1 MTTSSVIEQTTTRP
15 VQQVFSRLPGRA
27 CHFSMASVSRGL
39 AFALTICC
47 PVAFAQPVAAAP
59 VVADSKT
66 FSGVTPAV
74 FECVKATSKKEHD
87 TDYISADG
95 NKGEAVTKVF
105 LIGTVTLDFDLD
117 PAASTIKY
125 TIKSKPGIVSAKK
138 IWDGTR
144 DTIGRCKPSS

>member
-1 MTTSSVIEQTTTRP
+1 MTTSSVTEQTTIRL
-15 VQQVFSRLPGRA
+15 VVQVFSPLPGRA
-27 CHFSMASVSRGL
+27 CRYSRASVNRG
-39 AFALTICC
+39 FVVALTIYCL
-47 PVAFAQPVAAAP
+47 VVLAQAAAAAP

-66 FSGVTPAV
+66 FSRVTPAV

-125 TIKSKPGIVSAKK
+125 TIKSKPDIVAASK
-138 IWDGTR
+138 IWDGTQE
-144 DTIGRCKPSS
+144 TIDGCK

>member
-1 MTTSSVIEQTTTRP
+1 
-15 VQQVFSRLPGRA
+15 
-27 CHFSMASVSRGL
+27 MASVNRG
-39 AFALTICC
+39 FVVALTIYCL
-47 PVAFAQPVAAAP
+47 VALAQAAAAAP

-66 FSGVTPAV
+66 FPGVTPAV
-74 FECVKATSKKEHD
+74 FECVKATSKKEHN

-125 TIKSKPGIVSAKK
+125 TIKSKPGIVGASK
-138 IWDGTR
+138 IWDGIR
-144 DTIGRCKPSS
+144 ETIDRCK

>member
-1 MTTSSVIEQTTTRP
+1 MVSVNGGIA
-15 VQQVFSRLPGRA
+15 VVLS
-27 CHFSMASVSRGL
+27 
-39 AFALTICC
+39 ICC
-47 PVAFAQPVAAAP
+47 LVALAQPAAAAP

-74 FECVKATSKKEHD
+74 FECVKATSKKEHN

-117 PAASTIKY
+117 PAASVIKY
-125 TIKSKPGIVSAKK
+125 TIKSKPDIVGASKV
-138 IWDGTR
+138 WDGTQ
-144 DTIGRCKPSS
+144 DTIDRCKQLTKGAAY